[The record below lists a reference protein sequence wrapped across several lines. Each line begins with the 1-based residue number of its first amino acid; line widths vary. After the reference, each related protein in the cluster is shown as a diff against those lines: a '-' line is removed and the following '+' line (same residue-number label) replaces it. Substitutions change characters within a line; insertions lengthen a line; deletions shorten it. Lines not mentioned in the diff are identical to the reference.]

1 MSERSIITYIEDRN
15 KLLEIINNNDNILVI
30 KIGAEWCGPCKKIEG
45 LVNEWFNYLPQ
56 NVTCAKLDADE
67 SFDVY
72 AFYKKKRIVSTIP
85 ALLRYDSNED
95 SWAPTDFLFSSNESE
110 INNFF
115 QKIVNDA

>member
-1 MSERSIITYIEDRN
+1 MG
-15 KLLEIINNNDNILVI
+15 EILTDFESRKDFFEMLQAPHNGVI
-30 KIGAEWCGPCKKIEG
+30 AKFTATWCGPCKKIEG

-95 SWAPTDFLFSSNESE
+95 SWAPSDFLFSSNENE